1 MEGDPL
7 LDSLCNE
14 PRVQGDCAGIKVSR
28 LSGKVDFRRERMSGP
43 GLAILMP

>member
-28 LSGKVDFRRERMSGP
+28 LSGKGDFGASECPVRGWQF
-43 GLAILMP
+43 